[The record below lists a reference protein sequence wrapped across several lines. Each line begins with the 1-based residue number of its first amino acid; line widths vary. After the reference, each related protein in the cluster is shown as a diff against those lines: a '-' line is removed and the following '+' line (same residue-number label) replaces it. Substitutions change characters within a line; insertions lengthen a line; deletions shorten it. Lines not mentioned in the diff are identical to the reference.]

1 MKKIL
6 LSAHIVTIVLLLAAC
21 GGGSKTSSASL
32 QGDTI
37 PLKYAE
43 NLTLVKGE
51 GYTEARL
58 RNPWDTTALL
68 HTYILVEKDK
78 PLPNRLPEGT
88 LVRTPLSN
96 ALVYTAV
103 HCNLIQELGAV
114 ESIGG
119 ICELQYIKVP
129 EIIEGC
135 RNGTIVNAG
144 EGTNPDMEKIIDL
157 HPDALLLS
165 PYENSGGHG
174 QVEKLKIPII
184 ECADYMETS
193 ALGSA
198 EWIRFYGLLF
208 HQSAKADSIF
218 DIVEKNYNELKALA
232 ISQPTQ
238 PKVMCEL
245 KSGSAWYVPGGNS
258 TTGKLYN
265 DAGGDY
271 LFDHYP
277 NSGAVPLSFETV
289 FDKAQDADVWLMKY
303 NQPTDKTL
311 SGIRK
316 DYSPY
321 AQFKAFKDS
330 QVYGCNTNYAAY
342 YEDFPFHPD
351 LVLKDLIKIFH
362 PSLLPEYELK
372 YFSKLAE

>member
-1 MKKIL
+1 MKKFLLSVQIVTLVLL
-6 LSAHIVTIVLLLAAC
+6 LSAC
-21 GGGSKTSSASL
+21 GGRSKTSSAFVNEE
-32 QGDTI
+32 TI

-43 NLTLVKGE
+43 NLTLIKGN

-58 RNPWDTTALL
+58 RNPWDTTRILS
-68 HTYILVEKDK
+68 TYILVDKDK
-78 PLPNRLPEGT
+78 EMPDHLPEGT
-88 LVRTPLSN
+88 IVRTPLSN
-96 ALVYTAV
+96 ALVYTGV
-103 HCNLIQELGAV
+103 HCALIKELGAV
-114 ESIGG
+114 KSIGG

-129 EIIEGC
+129 EIQEGC
-135 RNGTIVNAG
+135 QNGTIVNAG
-144 EGTNPDMEKIIDL
+144 EGTNPDIEKIIDM

-174 QVEKLKIPII
+174 QVEKLKVPII
-184 ECADYMETS
+184 ECADYMETA

-218 DIVEKNYNELKALA
+218 AIVEKNNNELKELA
-232 ISQPTQ
+232 ASQSVK

-245 KSGSAWYVPGGNS
+245 KSGSAWYVPGGRS
-258 TTGKLYN
+258 TTGKLYK

-271 LFDHYP
+271 VFDHYP

-289 FDKAQDADVWLMKY
+289 FDKAQEADIWVMKY

-311 SGIRK
+311 SGIRE

-321 AQFKAFKDS
+321 TRFKAYQLKK
-330 QVYGCNTNYAAY
+330 VYGCNTAYRRY

-351 LVLKDLIKIFH
+351 LVLKDLIRIFH
-362 PSLLPEYELK
+362 PSLLPDYELK
-372 YFSKLAE
+372 YFSNLAE

>member
-6 LSAHIVTIVLLLAAC
+6 LSAHIVTIVLLLTAC
-21 GGGSKTSSASL
+21 GGGSKTSSVSL

-135 RNGTIVNAG
+135 RNGSIVNAG

-218 DIVEKNYNELKALA
+218 AIVEKNYNELKALA

-311 SGIRK
+311 SDIRN

-321 AQFKAFKDS
+321 AQFKAFKDG

>member
-218 DIVEKNYNELKALA
+218 AIVEKNYNELKALA

-321 AQFKAFKDS
+321 AQFKAFKDG
-330 QVYGCNTNYAAY
+330 QIYGCNTNYAAY

-351 LVLKDLIKIFH
+351 KVLMDLIKIFH

>member
-1 MKKIL
+1 MNKLL
-6 LSAHIVTIVLLLAAC
+6 LSAQIITLVLLLSAC
-21 GGGSKTSSASL
+21 GGRGKTSSAYTE
-32 QGDTI
+32 GEII

-43 NLTLVKGE
+43 NLMLIKGE

-68 HTYILVEKDK
+68 RTYILVDKDK
-78 PLPNRLPEGT
+78 PLPDVLPEGT
-88 LVRTPLSN
+88 LVRTPLSK

-103 HCNLIQELGAV
+103 HCNLIKELGAV
-114 ESIGG
+114 KSIGG
-119 ICELQYIKVP
+119 ICELAYIKVP

-135 RNGTIVNAG
+135 RKGTIVNAG
-144 EGTNPDMEKIIDL
+144 EGTNPDIEKIIDL

-208 HQSAKADSIF
+208 HQTSKADSIF
-218 DIVEKNYNELKALA
+218 ALVEENYNELKAMTT
-232 ISQPTQ
+232 SQATK
-238 PKVMCEL
+238 PKLMCEL
-245 KSGSAWYVPGGNS
+245 KSGSAWYVPGGRS
-258 TTGKLYN
+258 TTGKLYK
-265 DAGGDY
+265 DAGADY

-277 NSGAVPLSFETV
+277 NSGAIPLSFETV

-303 NQPTDKTL
+303 NRPTDKTL
-311 SGIRK
+311 KDIREE
-316 DYSPY
+316 YAPY
-321 AQFKAFKDS
+321 ANFKAFKN
-330 QVYGCNTNYAAY
+330 QNVYGCNSAHQEY

-351 LVLKDLIKIFH
+351 KVLKDLIKIFH
-362 PSLLPEYELK
+362 PSLLPEHELK

>member
-1 MKKIL
+1 MKKTL
-6 LSAHIVTIVLLLAAC
+6 LSAYIVTLVLLLSAC
-21 GGGSKTSSASL
+21 GRGSKTSSVFEGEIL
-32 QGDTI
+32 

-43 NLTLVKGE
+43 NLTLIQGE

-58 RNPWDTTALL
+58 RNPWDTTSILR
-68 HTYILVEKDK
+68 TYILVDKDK
-78 PLPNRLPEGT
+78 EIPYHLPEGT
-88 LVRTPLSN
+88 LVRTPLSK
-96 ALVYTAV
+96 ALVYTAT
-103 HCNLIQELGAV
+103 HCHLIHELGAV
-114 ESIGG
+114 KSIGG
-119 ICELQYIKVP
+119 ICEIQYIKVP

-135 RNGTIVNAG
+135 KNGTIVNAG
-144 EGTNPDMEKIIDL
+144 EGTNPDIEKIIDL

-208 HQSAKADSIF
+208 GREALADSIF
-218 DIVEKNYNELKALA
+218 AEVEKNYNEWKALA
-232 ISQPTQ
+232 TAQPVK
-238 PKVMCEL
+238 PRLMCEV
-245 KSGSAWYVPGGNS
+245 KSGSAWYVSGGRS
-258 TTGKLYN
+258 TTGKLYA
-265 DAGGDY
+265 DAGADY
-271 LFDHYP
+271 VFASYP
-277 NSGAVPLSFETV
+277 NAGGVPLSFETV

-303 NQPTDKTL
+303 NHPTDKTYQSL
-311 SGIRK
+311 QE
-316 DYSPY
+316 DYAPY
-321 AQFKAFKDS
+321 ANFKAFKNKNI
-330 QVYGCNTNYAAY
+330 YYCNTAYRPY

-351 LVLKDLIKIFH
+351 RVLKDLIKIFH

>member
-6 LSAHIVTIVLLLAAC
+6 LSAHIVTTVLLLAAC

-43 NLTLVKGE
+43 NLILVKGE

-218 DIVEKNYNELKALA
+218 AIVEKNYNELKALA

-321 AQFKAFKDS
+321 AQFKAFKDG

>member
-6 LSAHIVTIVLLLAAC
+6 LSAHIVTIVLLLTAC

-37 PLKYAE
+37 LLKYAE

-135 RNGTIVNAG
+135 RNGSIVNAG

-218 DIVEKNYNELKALA
+218 AIVEKNYNELKALA

-311 SGIRK
+311 SGIRN

-321 AQFKAFKDS
+321 AQFKAFKDG
-330 QVYGCNTNYAAY
+330 QIYGCNTNYAAY

>member
-1 MKKIL
+1 MKKFL
-6 LSAHIVTIVLLLAAC
+6 LSAHIGLSVLLLSAC
-21 GGGSKTSSASL
+21 GGGGKTSSAL
-32 QGDTI
+32 GQEEII

-43 NLTLVKGE
+43 NLTLVKGD

-58 RNPWDTTALL
+58 RNPWDTTKVL

-78 PLPNRLPEGT
+78 PMPDHLPPGT
-88 LVRTPLSN
+88 IVRTPLSK
-96 ALVYTAV
+96 ALVYTGV
-103 HCNLIQELGAV
+103 HCALIHELGMV
-114 ESIGG
+114 KSIGG

-135 RNGTIVNAG
+135 RKGTIVNAG
-144 EGTNPDMEKIIDL
+144 EGTNPDIEKIIDL

-174 QVEKLKIPII
+174 QVEKLKVPII

-218 DIVEKNYNELKALA
+218 AIVEKNYNELKALA
-232 ISQPTQ
+232 SSQAKK

-245 KSGSAWYVPGGNS
+245 KSGSAWYVPGGRS
-258 TTGKLYN
+258 TTGKLYK

-271 LFDHYP
+271 LFDSYP

-303 NQPTDKTL
+303 NQASDKTL
-311 SGIRK
+311 SGIRE

-321 AQFKAFKDS
+321 ANFKAFKERN
-330 QVYGCNTNYAAY
+330 VYGCNTGYQTY

>member
-1 MKKIL
+1 MKKFLLSVQIVTLVLL
-6 LSAHIVTIVLLLAAC
+6 LSAC
-21 GGGSKTSSASL
+21 GGRSKTSSAFVNEEI
-32 QGDTI
+32 I

-43 NLTLVKGE
+43 NLTLIKGN

-58 RNPWDTTALL
+58 RNPWDTTRILR
-68 HTYILVEKDK
+68 TYILVDKDK
-78 PLPNRLPEGT
+78 EMPNHLPEGT
-88 LVRTPLSN
+88 IVRTPLSN
-96 ALVYTAV
+96 ALVYTGV
-103 HCNLIQELGAV
+103 HCALIKELGAV
-114 ESIGG
+114 KSIGG

-129 EIIEGC
+129 EIQEGC
-135 RNGTIVNAG
+135 QNGTIVNAG
-144 EGTNPDMEKIIDL
+144 EGTNPDIEKIIDM

-174 QVEKLKIPII
+174 QVEKLKVPII

-218 DIVEKNYNELKALA
+218 SIVEKNYNELKELA
-232 ISQPTQ
+232 ASQSVK

-245 KSGSAWYVPGGNS
+245 KSGSAWYVPGGRS
-258 TTGKLYN
+258 TTGKLYK

-271 LFDHYP
+271 VFEHYP
-277 NSGAVPLSFETV
+277 NSGAVPLSFETI
-289 FDKAQDADVWLMKY
+289 FDKAQEADVWVMKY

-311 SGIRK
+311 SGIRE

-321 AQFKAFKDS
+321 TRFKAYQQKK
-330 QVYGCNTNYAAY
+330 VYGCNTAYRRY

-351 LVLKDLIKIFH
+351 LVLKDLIRIFH
-362 PSLLPEYELK
+362 PSLLPDYELK
-372 YFSKLAE
+372 YFSNLAE

>member
-6 LSAHIVTIVLLLAAC
+6 LSAHIVTIVLLLTAC
-21 GGGSKTSSASL
+21 GGGSKTSSVSL

-135 RNGTIVNAG
+135 RNGSIVNAG

-218 DIVEKNYNELKALA
+218 AIVEKNYNELKALA

-321 AQFKAFKDS
+321 AQFKAFKDG

-351 LVLKDLIKIFH
+351 KVLMDLIKIFH

>member
-1 MKKIL
+1 MKKFLLSVQIVTLVLL
-6 LSAHIVTIVLLLAAC
+6 LSAC
-21 GGGSKTSSASL
+21 GGRSKTSSAFVNEK
-32 QGDTI
+32 TI

-43 NLTLVKGE
+43 NLTLIKGN

-58 RNPWDTTALL
+58 RNPWDTTRILR
-68 HTYILVEKDK
+68 TYILVDKDK
-78 PLPNRLPEGT
+78 EIPNHLPEGT
-88 LVRTPLSN
+88 IVRTPLSN
-96 ALVYTAV
+96 ALVYTGV
-103 HCNLIQELGAV
+103 HCALIKELGAV
-114 ESIGG
+114 KSIGG

-129 EIIEGC
+129 EIQEGC
-135 RNGTIVNAG
+135 QNGTIVNAG
-144 EGTNPDMEKIIDL
+144 EGTNPDIEKIIDM

-174 QVEKLKIPII
+174 QVEKLKVPII

-218 DIVEKNYNELKALA
+218 AIVEKNYNELKELA
-232 ISQPTQ
+232 ASQSVK

-245 KSGSAWYVPGGNS
+245 KSGSAWYVPGGRS
-258 TTGKLYN
+258 TTGKLYK

-271 LFDHYP
+271 VFDHYP

-289 FDKAQDADVWLMKY
+289 FDKAQEADVWVMKY

-311 SGIRK
+311 SGIQE

-321 AQFKAFKDS
+321 TRFKAYQQKK
-330 QVYGCNTNYAAY
+330 VYGCNTAYRTY

-351 LVLKDLIKIFH
+351 FVLKDLIRIFH
-362 PSLLPEYELK
+362 PSLLPDYELK
-372 YFSKLAE
+372 YFSNLAE

>member
-1 MKKIL
+1 MKKFL
-6 LSAHIVTIVLLLAAC
+6 LSAHIGFMVLLLSAC
-21 GGGSKTSSASL
+21 GGGSKTSSALS
-32 QGDTI
+32 QEEII

-58 RNPWDTTALL
+58 RNPWDTTKVL

-78 PLPNRLPEGT
+78 PIPDHLPLGT
-88 LVRTPLSN
+88 IVRTPLSK
-96 ALVYTAV
+96 ALVYTSV
-103 HCNLIQELGAV
+103 HCALIHELGAV
-114 ESIGG
+114 KSIGG

-135 RNGTIVNAG
+135 QKGTIVNAG
-144 EGTNPDMEKIIDL
+144 EGTNPNIEKIIDL
-157 HPDALLLS
+157 HPDALMLS

-174 QVEKLKIPII
+174 QVEKLKVPII

-218 DIVEKNYNELKALA
+218 AIVEKNYNELKALA
-232 ISQPTQ
+232 SSQAKK

-245 KSGSAWYVPGGNS
+245 KSGSAWYVPGGRS
-258 TTGKLYN
+258 TTGKLYK

-271 LFDHYP
+271 LFDSYP

-303 NQPTDKTL
+303 NQASDKTL
-311 SGIRK
+311 SGIRE

-321 AQFKAFKDS
+321 ANFKAFKERN
-330 QVYGCNTNYAAY
+330 VYGCNTGYHTY

>member
-1 MKKIL
+1 MKKLL
-6 LSAHIVTIVLLLAAC
+6 LSAHIGIIVLLLIAC
-21 GGGSKTSSASL
+21 DGGSKTSSAFHEEI
-32 QGDTI
+32 I

-43 NLTLVKGE
+43 NLVLAKGE
-51 GYTEARL
+51 GYTKAIL
-58 RNPWDTTALL
+58 RNPWDTTQVL
-68 HTYILVEKDK
+68 HTYVLVDKDNEM
-78 PLPNRLPEGT
+78 PESLPERT
-88 LVRTPLSN
+88 LVRTPLSK

-103 HCNLIQELGAV
+103 HCSLIKELGALS
-114 ESIGG
+114 SIGG
-119 ICELQYIKVP
+119 ICELQYIKIP

-135 RNGTIVNAG
+135 QNGTIVNAG
-144 EGTNPDMEKIIDL
+144 EGTNPDIEKIIDM

-218 DIVEKNYNELKALA
+218 HEVEKNYNEWKALA
-232 ISQPTQ
+232 ASQQ
-238 PKVMCEL
+238 SKPKLMCEL

-258 TTGKLYN
+258 TTGKLYM
-265 DAGGDY
+265 DAGADY
-271 LFDHYP
+271 LFSHYP

-303 NQPTDKTL
+303 NHPTDKTL
-311 SGIRK
+311 GGIRE

-321 AQFKAFKDS
+321 AQFKAFKDKL
-330 QVYGCNTNYAAY
+330 VYGCNTAYKEY

-351 LVLKDLIKIFH
+351 KVLKDLIKIFH
-362 PSLLPEYELK
+362 PSLLPEYDLK
-372 YFSKLAE
+372 YFTKLAE

>member
-1 MKKIL
+1 MKKFL
-6 LSAHIVTIVLLLAAC
+6 LSAHIGFIVLLLAAC
-21 GGGSKTSSASL
+21 GGRSKTSSAFM
-32 QGDTI
+32 QEEII

-43 NLTLVKGE
+43 NLTLIQGN
-51 GYTEARL
+51 GYIEARL

-68 HTYILVEKDK
+68 HTYLLIDK
-78 PLPNRLPEGT
+78 SQPVPEHLPEGT
-88 LVRTPLSN
+88 IVRTPLSN

-103 HCNLIQELGAV
+103 HCHLIKELGALQ
-114 ESIGG
+114 SIGG

-129 EIIEGC
+129 EIQEGC
-135 RNGTIVNAG
+135 KKGTIVNAG
-144 EGTNPDMEKIIDL
+144 EGTNPDIEKIIDM

-208 HQSAKADSIF
+208 HQTTQADSIF
-218 DIVEKNYNELKALA
+218 AIVEKNYNDLKALA
-232 ISQPTQ
+232 DAQPVK

-245 KSGSAWYVPGGNS
+245 KSGSAWYVPGGRS
-258 TTGKLYN
+258 TTGKLYK

-303 NQPTDKTL
+303 NHPMDKTL
-311 SGIRK
+311 NGIQE

-321 AQFKAFKDS
+321 AQFKAFKEQ
-330 QVYGCNTNYAAY
+330 QVYGCNTAYKAY

-362 PSLLPEYELK
+362 PSLLPEHELK